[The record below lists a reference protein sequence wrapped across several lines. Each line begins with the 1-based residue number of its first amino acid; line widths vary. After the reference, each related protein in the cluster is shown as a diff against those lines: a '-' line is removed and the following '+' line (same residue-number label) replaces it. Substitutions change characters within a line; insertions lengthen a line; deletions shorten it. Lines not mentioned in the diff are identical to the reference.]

1 MIQELTMIV
10 VDQPPVEK
18 SFVQNPYLFY
28 RRMQKAG
35 GVCFW
40 KNYDQK
46 AFFNFDTIN
55 KVFKDKRFGR
65 ELPQSL
71 EQPIEKNLRDF
82 YRVEKN
88 SMLEL
93 EGPRHV
99 RLRGLVLRA
108 FTTKNIQKISND
120 IDTLCANLLDQTNE
134 NETDLIES
142 YAKKV
147 PVITIA
153 RLLGIPEEMS
163 DQLLKWSNSMVA
175 LYQAD
180 ISEKT
185 KKSANQSSREF
196 FEYIER
202 YVAERRSKPA
212 DDLITHLINAEQDN
226 EKLNLDE
233 LISTCILLLNAGHEA
248 TVHTIGNGINALL
261 TNKIDCRFLKEKD
274 WNTLVEE
281 ILRYDP
287 PLHIFTRFAYE
298 NLKLDDVDIS
308 CGEKISLVIGASGQD
323 ERRWHNPSEFIP
335 NRLPI
340 THHSF
345 GAGNHFCLGAPLA
358 RLEIHLALK
367 NLFHKKRQIRITR
380 KPDYANIYHFHG
392 LKSLNVEMR

>member
-18 SFVQNPYLFY
+18 SFVQNPYIFY
-28 RRMQKAG
+28 RQIQKAG

-46 AFFNFDTIN
+46 AFFNFDTIS

-120 IDTLCANLLDQTNE
+120 IDTLCANLLDQANE

-335 NRLPI
+335 NRRPI

-358 RLEIHLALK
+358 RLEINLALK
-367 NLFHKKRQIRITR
+367 NLFNKKRQIKITR
-380 KPDYANIYHFHG
+380 KPEYANIYHFHG
-392 LKSLNVEMR
+392 LKSLNVEMN

>member
-1 MIQELTMIV
+1 MIDELTMIV
-10 VDQPPVEK
+10 VDQSPVEK
-18 SFVQNPYLFY
+18 SFVQNPYIFY
-28 RRMQKAG
+28 RQIQKAG

-55 KVFKDKRFGR
+55 KLFKDKRFGR
-65 ELPQSL
+65 EPPQGL
-71 EQPIEKNLRDF
+71 EQPNKKNLSDF
-82 YRVEKN
+82 YRIEKN

-93 EGPRHV
+93 EGERHS

-108 FTTKNIQKISND
+108 FTTKNIQKICSD
-120 IDTLCANLLDQTNE
+120 IDTLCTNLLEQMDE
-134 NETDLIES
+134 NEADLIES

-175 LYQAD
+175 VYQAD
-180 ISEKT
+180 VSEKA
-185 KKSANQSSREF
+185 KMLANQSSREF
-196 FEYIER
+196 FEYIEK

-212 DDLITHLINAEQDN
+212 DDLITHLINAEKDN
-226 EKLNLDE
+226 EKLNFDE
-233 LISTCILLLNAGHEA
+233 LVSTCILLLNAGHEA

-261 TNKIDCRFLKEKD
+261 TNNIDCRILKEKD
-274 WNTLVEE
+274 WNTIVEE

-298 NLKLDDVDIS
+298 NLNIDDVEIS
-308 CGEKISLVIGASGQD
+308 SGEKISLVIGASGQD
-323 ERRWHNPSEFIP
+323 ERRWHNPSEFIL
-335 NRLPI
+335 NRRPI
-340 THHSF
+340 THNSF
-345 GAGNHFCLGAPLA
+345 GAGTHFCLGAPLA
-358 RLEIHLALK
+358 RLEINLALK
-367 NLFHKKRQIRITR
+367 NLFHKKKHLVIT
-380 KPDYANIYHFHG
+380 KTPEYANIYHFHG